1 MNLADLKGVVI
12 LLALVALIAAATA
25 IALDEFQDE
34 TTSGTSAYNITE
46 NGLTGV
52 DNSTDFLD
60 TIGTIAG
67 VAVLIGLVVLA
78 FQFGKR

>member
-12 LLALVALIAAATA
+12 LLALVSLIAAATA

-34 TTSGTSAYNITE
+34 TTTNSYAYNVTG
-46 NGLTGV
+46 NGLQGV
-52 DNSTDFLD
+52 DNATDFLD

-67 VAVLIGLVVLA
+67 VAVLIGIVVMA
-78 FQFGKR
+78 FSFGQR

>member
-12 LLALVALIAAATA
+12 LIGLIALIASAVS

-34 TTSGTSAYNITE
+34 TDSLSYAYNITE
-46 NGLTGV
+46 NGLSGV
-52 DNSTDFLD
+52 DNTTDFLD

-67 VAVLIGLVVLA
+67 VAVLIGIVVMA
-78 FQFGKR
+78 FTFGRR

>member
-1 MNLADLKGVVI
+1 MNLADLKGVV
-12 LLALVALIAAATA
+12 LLIALVALIGAATG

-34 TTSGTSAYNITE
+34 TTADSNAYIIT
-46 NGLTGV
+46 NDGLQGV

-67 VAVLIGLVVLA
+67 VAVLIGIVVVA
-78 FQFGKR
+78 FSFGRR

>member
-12 LLALVALIAAATA
+12 LLALVALIASATA

-34 TTSGTSAYNITE
+34 TTSNSYAYNITQD
-46 NGLTGV
+46 GLSGV

-60 TIGTIAG
+60 TIGT
-67 VAVLIGLVVLA
+67 
-78 FQFGKR
+78 R